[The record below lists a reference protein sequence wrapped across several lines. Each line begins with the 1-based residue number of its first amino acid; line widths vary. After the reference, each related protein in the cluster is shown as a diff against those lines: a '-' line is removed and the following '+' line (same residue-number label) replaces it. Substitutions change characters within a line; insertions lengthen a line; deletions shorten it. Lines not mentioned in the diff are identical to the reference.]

1 MAILRHRR
9 KVRTKC
15 AQRLVLLLTEGT
27 STTEETASV
36 LLRLLWWWW
45 WLRLLTKGTVPSGRL
60 LLWLPESA
68 KSASSGCRLCAGVL
82 T

>member
-1 MAILRHRR
+1 MAILRDRR

-15 AQRLVLLLTEGT
+15 AQWLVLLLTEGT

-36 LLRLLWWWW
+36 LLRLLWWW